1 MTAEETVFGISDLR
15 LLILSFAI
23 EPKKQR
29 RRRFSVFDFCI
40 GCLIDRHLLTLNN
53 F

>member
-23 EPKKQR
+23 EPKKQQR
-29 RRRFSVFDFCI
+29 RGLSIFDFCI
-40 GCLIDRHLLTLNN
+40 GCLIDRHLLTLNPV
-53 F
+53 

>member
-29 RRRFSVFDFCI
+29 RRRSVFDFCI
-40 GCLIDRHLLTLNN
+40 GCLIDRHILTLNRL
-53 F
+53 